1 MLALVSACFHKKS
14 SKRNSSNF
22 WDESFV
28 RDVLWKGTVVNKLEL
43 SELSNIPYVYVC
55 TNPVSSDLMG
65 K

>member
-43 SELSNIPYVYVC
+43 SNIPYVYVC